1 MASWPTAPVILA
13 SGRYREGEQWQVF
26 RDWVLV
32 AQPDGSYRQARG
44 AVTLIEGEAELMCVR
59 ELQLLLS
66 DALSDLDDSLEPWD
80 LRLQL
85 RSLPNATLTRQLAY
99 VASCAGSEVVG
110 AGEAGPRAPTAC
122 IDSQANPWFEPGN
135 PANDTLVPVIRAGYY
150 GIWQH
155 FSYRVRLLPGSDECQ
170 LIAYGPPP
178 ADGFTD
184 TAEPDAPYVRTVAQ
198 AELSALYTVEG
209 RALIDRHLVTICG
222 SRPGVTLATQQDI
235 PAGEQAR
242 QIAAAMRFMQGDHDA
257 DADALTAPSGDG
269 APSCNV
275 AASRPL
281 PETLEVANAHVRAVR
296 MERTDFVRTASGWQ
310 GDWRHRR
317 PPIYLRE
324 IPPLD

>member
-1 MASWPTAPVILA
+1 MANWPNAPVVVA
-13 SGRYREGEQWQVF
+13 SGRYREGEQWRVF
-26 RDWVLV
+26 RDWVLI
-32 AQPDGSYRQARG
+32 AQADGSYRQARG
-44 AVTLIEGEAELMCVR
+44 DVRLSETDAELMCVR
-59 ELQLLLS
+59 ELQLLLA
-66 DALSDLDDSLEPWD
+66 DALNDLDDSLEPWD

-85 RSLPNATLTRQLAY
+85 RSLANVALTRQLAY
-99 VASCAGSEVVG
+99 DASVEASDVVG
-110 AGEAGPRAPTAC
+110 AGEAGPRNPTAC
-122 IDSQANPWFEPGN
+122 IDSVANPWFEPSN

-155 FSYRVRLLPGSDECQ
+155 FSYRIRLLPGSDECQ
-170 LIAYGPPP
+170 LIAYAPPP
-178 ADGFTD
+178 ADGFAD
-184 TAEPDAPYVRTVAQ
+184 TGEPDAPYVHTVAQ

-222 SRPGVTLATQQDI
+222 SRPGVTLATEQDV

-242 QIAAAMRFMQGDHDA
+242 QIAAAMRFMQSDA
-257 DADALTAPSGDG
+257 DADAMVAPIGDG

-281 PETLEVANAHVRAVR
+281 PETLEVDNSQVRAVR

-317 PPIYLRE
+317 PPIYLRD
-324 IPPLD
+324 IPPRT